1 MRRSFIKEIELERL
15 IALFKQMF
23 KNNHDGMIITE
34 GKNILMHNKT
44 FSKIF
49 KELTK
54 AKIKDASQE
63 ISNIGDQI
71 RGEDQPLQIDVRAEV
86 P

>member
-15 IALFKQMF
+15 ITLFKQMF

-54 AKIKDASQE
+54 DRMKDPSQE
-63 ISNIGDQI
+63 ISNINCQT
-71 RGEDQPLQIDVRAEV
+71 RRED
-86 P
+86 